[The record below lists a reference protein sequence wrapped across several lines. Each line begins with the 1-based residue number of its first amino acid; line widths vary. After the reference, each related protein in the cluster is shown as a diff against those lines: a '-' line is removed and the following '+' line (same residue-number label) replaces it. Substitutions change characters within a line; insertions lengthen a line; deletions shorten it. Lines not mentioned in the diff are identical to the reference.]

1 MKKLTALI
9 LTCCLCLFMFAGCGG
24 GNDATTSSTSAES
37 SAAAE
42 NTSGEKT
49 VTDVSGNEVT
59 IPTEVDS
66 IVNLWP
72 SYTASLYVLGAGDLV
87 KAQAQNGLVN
97 SWTEFFYPNAANV
110 PALGGTTPNVEEVA
124 KLDPDFVIVHP
135 SSISSGYPDQLK
147 ELGIPALDLNLD
159 SYDTMVDSYTVLGE
173 ALGGEYQ
180 DKTEKLCD
188 MIQEKL
194 SRAEELT
201 ADLSDEDKPVVYY
214 ITGMNDSLTATA
226 GADSMQQSW
235 VETCGGIFA
244 SANLNINQDTSEV
257 TAEEVFAA
265 NPDVIFVGNTYQHK
279 LIEELQTMD
288 GWKDLNAVKN
298 GRVYGIP
305 YGCFGWDRYGMESTL
320 LIDYALSCIQPEI
333 AEENGIDH
341 DYLVNEVIDFYK
353 TFNGTEMTTEQAENM
368 LNGLTPD
375 GAIELDETA
384 AQGGGQN

>member
-1 MKKLTALI
+1 MKKITALM
-9 LTCCLCLFMFAGCGG
+9 LTLSLCMMMLVGCGS
-24 GNDATTSSTSAES
+24 DSTTASTTTES
-37 SAAAE
+37 SVNTENTAAE
-42 NTSGEKT
+42 KT
-49 VTDVSGNEVT
+49 ITDVSGREVT
-59 IPTEVDS
+59 IPSEVDS

-97 SWTEFFYPNAANV
+97 AWTKFFYPKAADI

-135 SSISSGYPDQLK
+135 SSLSSGYPDQLA

-159 SYDTMVDSYTVLGE
+159 SYETMIDSYTVLGE
-173 ALGGEYQ
+173 ALGGKYQ
-180 DKTEKLCD
+180 EKTDKLCD
-188 MIQEKL
+188 MITDKL
-194 SRAEELT
+194 DRANELT
-201 ADLSDEDKPVVYY
+201 ADLTDEDKPVVYY
-214 ITGMNDSLTATA
+214 ITGMQDSLTTTA

-244 SANLNINQDTSEV
+244 TATMNVNQETSEV

-265 NPDVIFVGNTYQHK
+265 NPDVIFVGNTYQHQI
-279 LIEELQTMD
+279 IEELQNTD

-298 GRVYGIP
+298 GRVYGVP

-320 LIDYALSCIQPEI
+320 LIDYALYCIQPEI

-341 DYLVNEVIDFYK
+341 DYLVQEVIDFYK

-368 LNGLTPD
+368 LSGLTPD
-375 GAIELDETA
+375 GQDEAELLAT
-384 AQGGGQN
+384 QG

>member
-1 MKKLTALI
+1 MKKKMLSL
-9 LTCCLCLFMFAGCGG
+9 LLVSCMLVGLVGCGG
-24 GNDATTSSTSAES
+24 GDTAPASGSAES
-37 SAAAE
+37 SATAE
-42 NTSGEKT
+42 TATEKT
-49 VTDVSGNEVT
+49 VTDISGREVT
-59 IPTEVDS
+59 IPAEVDS

-87 KAQAQNGLVN
+87 RAQAQSGLVN
-97 SWTEFFYPNAANV
+97 AWTEFFYPKASEV
-110 PALGGTTPNVEEVA
+110 PVLGGTTPNVEEVA

-135 SSISSGYPDQLK
+135 SSLSSGYPEQLE

-159 SYDTMVDSYTVLGE
+159 SYDTMIDSYSVLGE

-180 DKTEKLCD
+180 EKTEKLNS

-194 SRAEELT
+194 DRANELT

-214 ITGMNDSLTATA
+214 ITGMQDNLTATA

-235 VETCGGIFA
+235 VETCGGVFA
-244 SANLNINQDTSEV
+244 TATMNVNQETSEV

-265 NPDVIFVGNTYQHK
+265 NPDVIFVGNTYQHRI
-279 LIEELQTMD
+279 IEELQTMD

-298 GRVYGIP
+298 GRVYGVP

-375 GAIELDETA
+375 GQDEADTA
-384 AQGGGQN
+384 AAQSQGGGQR